1 MGRRLLLAA
10 AVLIAVIVLGTTGF
24 MLIEQA
30 PLFDSLYMTVIT
42 VGTVGFAETIALSDA
57 GRAFTMLLILVGF
70 GAMLFA
76 LGTFIDFI
84 VEGHLR
90 DLVEGRRMQS
100 GIDRLSGHHIV
111 AGLGRVGLAVAGSL
125 SAEDAPFVVIERDPE
140 TIALAKAR
148 GWLVLEGDA
157 TEEDVLINAGVTRAR
172 SLVTALDADADN
184 LFVTFSARAMS
195 PELFIVARSSH
206 ESSEAKLKRAGADR
220 VLTPNAIGGR
230 RMAAM
235 VLHPVV
241 SDYLDLITH
250 GDQLEFRLQ
259 EIEVTASG
267 PYAGSSIRDS
277 RIRDVTGAY
286 ILAVHSP
293 DGQVNTNPAPETVLN
308 AHDRLV
314 VLGTAPQ
321 LEALARAMS
330 S

>member
-1 MGRRLLLAA
+1 MGRRLGLAA
-10 AVLIAVIVLGTTGF
+10 GILIAVIVLGTAGY
-24 MLIEQA
+24 MLIERA

-57 GRAFTMLLILVGF
+57 GRAFTMMLILIGF

-100 GIDRLSGHHIV
+100 GIDRLSEHHIV

-125 SAEDAPFVVIERDPE
+125 AAEEAPFVVIERDPD
-140 TIALAKAR
+140 TIALAKSH

-157 TEEDVLINAGVTRAR
+157 TEEDVLVDAGVSRAR

-184 LFVTFSARAMS
+184 LFVTFSARAINA
-195 PELFIVARSSH
+195 ELFIVARSSH
-206 ESSEAKLKRAGADR
+206 ESSEVKLKRAGADR
-220 VLTPNAIGGR
+220 VLTPNVIGGR

-241 SDYLDLITH
+241 SDYLDLVTH

-259 EIEVTASG
+259 EIEVAPASS
-267 PYAGSSIRDS
+267 YANRSIRDS
-277 RIRDVTGAY
+277 RVRDVTGAY
-286 ILAVHSP
+286 VLAVHSGA
-293 DGQVNTNPAPETVLN
+293 GQVNTNPSPETVLKP
-308 AHDRLV
+308 HDRLV
-314 VLGTAPQ
+314 VLGTASQ
-321 LEALARAMS
+321 LEALLRSM
-330 S
+330 